1 MSDQATAA
9 DVLVIGMGPVGLYQI
24 FQLGLLGLRVAA
36 VESLPEPGGQ
46 CRALYAD
53 KLIHDIP
60 GLPMVSAQQLS
71 DTLFQQ
77 IQPLYPELHFGQVAQ
92 ALRPWQ
98 EDGVR
103 RGFELTTHTGLCL
116 RARAVVLAAGAGAY
130 QRRPLDL
137 PGARQWRGTQIF
149 GEPMPAERFAGQHVA
164 VMGGGNEAI
173 DQCLALVA
181 AGAAGVSLVHRRA
194 RFSRFTTDAARVQ
207 AIEEQ
212 TAVGRVRLVV
222 GQPVRLVG
230 EPESG
235 ATPRRDECDADE
247 GGKDPG
253 RTEKE
258 GSGAGVAQ
266 DGVPAG
272 RLRALVVADA
282 DDGHEIEVPLDAL
295 ILCQGLNPT
304 LAPLE
309 SWQLPMEGRY
319 LPVDPATMA
328 SAIPGIYAVGDICTY
343 PGKLKLIV
351 SGFAEAAR
359 AAQSVAQFIAGKPSL
374 FEYTAISLRQ
384 QRRLGVLTE
393 ETLATRLRPHLHF
406 PEGL

>member
-1 MSDQATAA
+1 MSDQANTA
-9 DVLVIGMGPVGLYQI
+9 DVLVIGMGPVGLHQI

-36 VESLPEPGGQ
+36 VDSLPEPGGQ

-71 DTLFQQ
+71 DNLFQQ

-103 RGFELTTHTGLCL
+103 RGFELTTQTGLCL
-116 RARAVVLAAGAGAY
+116 HARAVVLAAGAGAY

-137 PGARQWRGTQIF
+137 PGAEQWRGTQIF
-149 GEPMPAERFAGQHVA
+149 EEPMPAERFAGQHVA

-181 AGAAGVSLVHRRA
+181 AGAASVSLVHRRA

-235 ATPRRDECDADE
+235 AIPRDECDADE

-266 DGVPAG
+266 GDVPAG

-295 ILCQGLNPT
+295 ILCQGLSPT

-328 SAIPGIYAVGDICTY
+328 SAIPGIHAVGDICTY

-359 AAQSVAQFIAGKPSL
+359 AAQSVAQFIAGKPPL

>member
-1 MSDQATAA
+1 
-9 DVLVIGMGPVGLYQI
+9 MGPVGLHQI

-36 VESLPEPGGQ
+36 VDSLPEPGGQ

-71 DTLFQQ
+71 DNLFQQ
-77 IQPLYPELHFGQVAQ
+77 IQPLYPDLHFGQVAQ

-116 RARAVVLAAGAGAY
+116 HARAVVLAVGAGAY

-137 PGARQWRGTQIF
+137 PGAEQWCGTQIF
-149 GEPMPAERFAGQHVA
+149 EEPMPAERFAGQHVA

-181 AGAAGVSLVHRRA
+181 AGAASVSLVHRRA

-212 TAVGRVRLVV
+212 TAVGCVRLVV

-230 EPESG
+230 EPDSG
-235 ATPRRDECDADE
+235 L
-247 GGKDPG
+247 G
-253 RTEKE
+253 
-258 GSGAGVAQ
+258 Q
-266 DGVPAG
+266 DDVPAG
-272 RLRALVVADA
+272 RLCALVVADA

-328 SAIPGIYAVGDICTY
+328 SAIPGIHAVGDICTY

-359 AAQSVAQFIAGKPSL
+359 AAQSVAQFIAGKPPL

>member
-1 MSDQATAA
+1 MSDQANTA
-9 DVLVIGMGPVGLYQI
+9 DVLVIGMGPVGLHQI

-36 VESLPEPGGQ
+36 VDSLPEPGGQ

-71 DTLFQQ
+71 DNLFQQ
-77 IQPLYPELHFGQVAQ
+77 IQPLYPDLHFGQVAQ

-103 RGFELTTHTGLCL
+103 RGFELTTQTGLCL
-116 RARAVVLAAGAGAY
+116 HARAVVLAAGAGAY

-137 PGARQWRGTQIF
+137 PGAEQWRGTQIF
-149 GEPMPAERFAGQHVA
+149 EEPMPAERFAGQHVA

-181 AGAAGVSLVHRRA
+181 AGAASVSLVHRRA

-212 TAVGRVRLVV
+212 TAVGRVQLVG

-230 EPESG
+230 ETESG
-235 ATPRRDECDADE
+235 ATLRDECDADE
-247 GGKDPG
+247 GGKSSG

-258 GSGAGVAQ
+258 GVGAGVAQ
-266 DGVPAG
+266 DDAPAG

-295 ILCQGLNPT
+295 ILCQGLSPT

-328 SAIPGIYAVGDICTY
+328 SAIPGIHAVGDICTY

-359 AAQSVAQFIAGKPSL
+359 AAQSVAQFIAGKPPL

>member
-1 MSDQATAA
+1 MSDQANTA

-36 VESLPEPGGQ
+36 VDSLPEPGGQ

-71 DTLFQQ
+71 DNLFQQ
-77 IQPLYPELHFGQVAQ
+77 IQPLYPDLHFGQVAQ

-103 RGFELTTHTGLCL
+103 RGFELTTQTGLCL
-116 RARAVVLAAGAGAY
+116 HARAVVLAAGAGAY

-137 PGARQWRGTQIF
+137 PGAEQWRGTQIF
-149 GEPMPAERFAGQHVA
+149 EEPMPAERFAGQHVA

-181 AGAAGVSLVHRRA
+181 AGAASVSLVHRRA

-230 EPESG
+230 ETESG
-235 ATPRRDECDADE
+235 AILRDECDADE

-266 DGVPAG
+266 NDAPAG
-272 RLRALVVADA
+272 RLHALVVADA

-295 ILCQGLNPT
+295 ILCQGLSPT
-304 LAPLE
+304 LSPLE

-328 SAIPGIYAVGDICTY
+328 SAIPGIHAVGDICTY

-359 AAQSVAQFIAGKPSL
+359 AAQSVAQFIAGKPPL

>member
-1 MSDQATAA
+1 MSDQANTA
-9 DVLVIGMGPVGLYQI
+9 DVLVIGMGPVGLHQI

-36 VESLPEPGGQ
+36 VDSLPEPGGQ

-71 DTLFQQ
+71 DNLFQQ
-77 IQPLYPELHFGQVAQ
+77 IQPLYPDLHFGQVAQ

-103 RGFELTTHTGLCL
+103 RGFELTTQTGLCL
-116 RARAVVLAAGAGAY
+116 HARAVVLAAGAGAY

-137 PGARQWRGTQIF
+137 PGAKQWRGTQIF
-149 GEPMPAERFAGQHVA
+149 EEPMPAERFAGQHVA

-181 AGAAGVSLVHRRA
+181 AGAASVSLVHRRA

-230 EPESG
+230 ETESG
-235 ATPRRDECDADE
+235 ATLRDECDADE
-247 GGKDPG
+247 GGKSSG

-258 GSGAGVAQ
+258 GAGAGVAQ
-266 DGVPAG
+266 DDAPAG

-295 ILCQGLNPT
+295 ILCQGLSPT
-304 LAPLE
+304 LSPLE
-309 SWQLPMEGRY
+309 SWQVPMEGRY

-328 SAIPGIYAVGDICTY
+328 SAIPGIHAVGDICTY

-351 SGFAEAAR
+351 TGFAEAAR
-359 AAQSVAQFIAGKPSL
+359 AAQSVAQFIAGKPPL

>member
-1 MSDQATAA
+1 MSDQANTA
-9 DVLVIGMGPVGLYQI
+9 DVLVIGMGPVGLHQI

-36 VESLPEPGGQ
+36 VDSLPEPGGQ

-103 RGFELTTHTGLCL
+103 RGFELTTQTGLCL
-116 RARAVVLAAGAGAY
+116 HARAVVLAAGAGAY

-137 PGARQWRGTQIF
+137 PGAEQWRGTQIF
-149 GEPMPAERFAGQHVA
+149 EEPMPAERFAGQHVA

-181 AGAAGVSLVHRRA
+181 AGAASVSLVHRRA
-194 RFSRFTTDAARVQ
+194 RFSRFTTDAERVQ

-266 DGVPAG
+266 NDAPAG

-304 LAPLE
+304 LSPLE

-328 SAIPGIYAVGDICTY
+328 SAIPGIHAVGDICTY

-359 AAQSVAQFIAGKPSL
+359 AAQSVAQFIAGKPPL

>member
-1 MSDQATAA
+1 MSDQANTA
-9 DVLVIGMGPVGLYQI
+9 DVLVIGMGPVGLHQI

-36 VESLPEPGGQ
+36 VDSLPEPGGQ

-71 DTLFQQ
+71 DNLFQQ

-103 RGFELTTHTGLCL
+103 RGFELTTQTGLCL
-116 RARAVVLAAGAGAY
+116 HARAVVLAAGAGAY

-137 PGARQWRGTQIF
+137 PGAEQWRGTQIF
-149 GEPMPAERFAGQHVA
+149 EEPMPAERFVGQHVA

-181 AGAAGVSLVHRRA
+181 AGAASVSLVHRRA
-194 RFSRFTTDAARVQ
+194 RFSRFTTDAERVQ

-230 EPESG
+230 ETESG
-235 ATPRRDECDADE
+235 AILRDECDADE

-266 DGVPAG
+266 NDVPAG

-295 ILCQGLNPT
+295 ILCQGLSPT

-328 SAIPGIYAVGDICTY
+328 SAIPGIHAVGDICTY

-359 AAQSVAQFIAGKPSL
+359 AAQSVAQFIAGKPPL

>member
-1 MSDQATAA
+1 MSDQANTA
-9 DVLVIGMGPVGLYQI
+9 DVLVIGMGPVGLHQI

-36 VESLPEPGGQ
+36 VDSLPEPGGQ

-71 DTLFQQ
+71 DNLFQQ

-103 RGFELTTHTGLCL
+103 RGFELTTQTGLCL
-116 RARAVVLAAGAGAY
+116 HARAVVLAAGAGAY

-137 PGARQWRGTQIF
+137 PGAEQWRGTQIF
-149 GEPMPAERFAGQHVA
+149 EEPMPAERFVGQHVA

-181 AGAAGVSLVHRRA
+181 AGAASVSLVHRRA

-230 EPESG
+230 ETESG
-235 ATPRRDECDADE
+235 AILRDECDADE

-266 DGVPAG
+266 NDVPAG

-295 ILCQGLNPT
+295 ILCQGLSPT

-328 SAIPGIYAVGDICTY
+328 SAIPGIHAVGDICTY

-359 AAQSVAQFIAGKPSL
+359 AAQSVAQFIAGKPPL

>member
-9 DVLVIGMGPVGLYQI
+9 DVLVIGMGPVGLHQI

-36 VESLPEPGGQ
+36 VDSLPEPGGQ

-71 DTLFQQ
+71 DNLFQQ
-77 IQPLYPELHFGQVAQ
+77 IQPLYPDLHFGQVAQ

-103 RGFELTTHTGLCL
+103 RGFELMTRTGLCL
-116 RARAVVLAAGAGAY
+116 HARAVVLAVGAGAY

-137 PGARQWRGTQIF
+137 PGAEQWRGTQIF
-149 GEPMPAERFAGQHVA
+149 EEPMPAERFAGQHVA

-181 AGAAGVSLVHRRA
+181 AGAASVSLVHRRA

-230 EPESG
+230 ETESG
-235 ATPRRDECDADE
+235 AILRDECDADE

-266 DGVPAG
+266 NDAPAG
-272 RLRALVVADA
+272 RLHALVVADA

-295 ILCQGLNPT
+295 ILCQGLSPT

-328 SAIPGIYAVGDICTY
+328 SAIPGIHAVGDICTY

-359 AAQSVAQFIAGKPSL
+359 AAQSVAQFIAGKPPL

>member
-1 MSDQATAA
+1 MSDQANTA
-9 DVLVIGMGPVGLYQI
+9 DVLVIGMGPVGLHQI

-36 VESLPEPGGQ
+36 VDSLPEPGGQ

-60 GLPMVSAQQLS
+60 GLPMISAQQLS
-71 DTLFQQ
+71 DNLFQQ
-77 IQPLYPELHFGQVAQ
+77 IQPLYPDLHFGQVAQ

-103 RGFELTTHTGLCL
+103 RGFELTTQTGLCL
-116 RARAVVLAAGAGAY
+116 HARAVVLAAGAGAY

-137 PGARQWRGTQIF
+137 PGAEQWRGTQIF
-149 GEPMPAERFAGQHVA
+149 EEPMPAERFAGQHVA

-181 AGAAGVSLVHRRA
+181 AGAASVSLVHRRA

-212 TAVGRVRLVV
+212 TAVGRVQLVV

-230 EPESG
+230 ETESG
-235 ATPRRDECDADE
+235 ATLRDECDADE
-247 GGKDPG
+247 GGKSSG

-258 GSGAGVAQ
+258 GAGAGVAQ
-266 DGVPAG
+266 DDAPAG
-272 RLRALVVADA
+272 RLRTLVVADA

-295 ILCQGLNPT
+295 ILCQGLSPT
-304 LAPLE
+304 LSPLE

-328 SAIPGIYAVGDICTY
+328 SAIPGIHAVGDICTY

-359 AAQSVAQFIAGKPSL
+359 AAQSVAQFIAGKPPL

>member
-1 MSDQATAA
+1 MSDQANTA
-9 DVLVIGMGPVGLYQI
+9 DVLVIGMGPVGLHQI

-36 VESLPEPGGQ
+36 VDSLPEPGGQ

-71 DTLFQQ
+71 DNLFQQ
-77 IQPLYPELHFGQVAQ
+77 IQPLYPDLHFGQVAQ

-103 RGFELTTHTGLCL
+103 RGFELTTQTGLCL
-116 RARAVVLAAGAGAY
+116 HARAVVLAAGAGAY

-137 PGARQWRGTQIF
+137 PGAEQWRGTQIF
-149 GEPMPAERFAGQHVA
+149 EEPMPAERFAGQHVA

-181 AGAAGVSLVHRRA
+181 AGAASVSLVHRRA

-212 TAVGRVRLVV
+212 TAVGRVQLVV

-230 EPESG
+230 ETESG
-235 ATPRRDECDADE
+235 ATLRDECDADE
-247 GGKDPG
+247 GGKSSG

-258 GSGAGVAQ
+258 GVGAGVAQ
-266 DGVPAG
+266 DDAPAG

-304 LAPLE
+304 LSPLE

-328 SAIPGIYAVGDICTY
+328 SAIPGIHAVGDICTY

-359 AAQSVAQFIAGKPSL
+359 AAQSVAQFIAGKPPL

>member
-1 MSDQATAA
+1 MSDQANTA
-9 DVLVIGMGPVGLYQI
+9 DVLVIGMGPVGLHQI

-36 VESLPEPGGQ
+36 VDSLPEPGGQ

-71 DTLFQQ
+71 DNLFQQ

-103 RGFELTTHTGLCL
+103 RGFELTTQTGLCL
-116 RARAVVLAAGAGAY
+116 HARAVVLAAGAGAY

-137 PGARQWRGTQIF
+137 PGAEQWRGTQIF
-149 GEPMPAERFAGQHVA
+149 EEPMPAERFAGQHVA

-181 AGAAGVSLVHRRA
+181 AGAASVSLVHRRA

-212 TAVGRVRLVV
+212 TAVGRVQLVV

-230 EPESG
+230 ETESG
-235 ATPRRDECDADE
+235 ATLRDECDADE
-247 GGKDPG
+247 GGKSSG

-258 GSGAGVAQ
+258 GVGAGVAQ
-266 DGVPAG
+266 DDAPAG

-295 ILCQGLNPT
+295 ILCQGLSPT

-328 SAIPGIYAVGDICTY
+328 SAIPGIHAVGDICTY

-359 AAQSVAQFIAGKPSL
+359 AAQSVAQFIAGKPPL

>member
-1 MSDQATAA
+1 MSDQANTA
-9 DVLVIGMGPVGLYQI
+9 DVLVIGMGPVGLHQI

-36 VESLPEPGGQ
+36 VDSLPEPGGQ

-71 DTLFQQ
+71 DNLFQQ
-77 IQPLYPELHFGQVAQ
+77 IQPLYPDLHFGQVAQ

-103 RGFELTTHTGLCL
+103 RGFELTTQTGLCL
-116 RARAVVLAAGAGAY
+116 HARAVVLAAGAGAY

-137 PGARQWRGTQIF
+137 PGAEQWRGTQIF
-149 GEPMPAERFAGQHVA
+149 EEPMPAERFAGQHVA

-181 AGAAGVSLVHRRA
+181 AGAASVSLVHRRA

-212 TAVGRVRLVV
+212 TAVGRVQLVV

-230 EPESG
+230 ETESG
-235 ATPRRDECDADE
+235 ATLRDECDADE
-247 GGKDPG
+247 GGKSSG

-258 GSGAGVAQ
+258 GAGAGVAQ
-266 DGVPAG
+266 EDAPVG

-295 ILCQGLNPT
+295 ILCQGLSPT
-304 LAPLE
+304 LSPLE

-328 SAIPGIYAVGDICTY
+328 SAIPGIHAVGDICTY

-359 AAQSVAQFIAGKPSL
+359 AAQSVAQFIAGKPPL

>member
-1 MSDQATAA
+1 MSDQANTA
-9 DVLVIGMGPVGLYQI
+9 DVLVIGMGPVGLHQI

-36 VESLPEPGGQ
+36 VDSLPEPGGQ

-71 DTLFQQ
+71 DNLFQQ
-77 IQPLYPELHFGQVAQ
+77 IQPLYPDLHFGQVAQ

-103 RGFELTTHTGLCL
+103 RGFELTTQTGLCL
-116 RARAVVLAAGAGAY
+116 HARAVVLAAGAGAY

-137 PGARQWRGTQIF
+137 PGAEQWRGTQIF
-149 GEPMPAERFAGQHVA
+149 EEPMPAERFAGQHVA

-181 AGAAGVSLVHRRA
+181 AGAASVSLVHRRA

-230 EPESG
+230 ETESG
-235 ATPRRDECDADE
+235 ATLRDECDADE
-247 GGKDPG
+247 GGKSSG

-258 GSGAGVAQ
+258 GVGAGVAQ
-266 DGVPAG
+266 DDAPAG

-295 ILCQGLNPT
+295 ILCQGLSPT

-328 SAIPGIYAVGDICTY
+328 SAIPGIHAVGDICTY

-359 AAQSVAQFIAGKPSL
+359 AAQSVAQFIAGKPPL

>member
-1 MSDQATAA
+1 MSDQANTA
-9 DVLVIGMGPVGLYQI
+9 DVLVIGMGPVGLHQI

-36 VESLPEPGGQ
+36 VDSLPEPGGQ

-71 DTLFQQ
+71 DNLFQQ
-77 IQPLYPELHFGQVAQ
+77 IQPLYPDLHFGQVAQ

-103 RGFELTTHTGLCL
+103 RGFELTTQTGLCL
-116 RARAVVLAAGAGAY
+116 HARAVVLAAGAGAY

-137 PGARQWRGTQIF
+137 PGAEQWRGTQIF
-149 GEPMPAERFAGQHVA
+149 EEPMPAERFAGQHVA

-181 AGAAGVSLVHRRA
+181 AGAASVSLVHRRA
-194 RFSRFTTDAARVQ
+194 RFSRFTPDAARVQ

-212 TAVGRVRLVV
+212 TAVGRVQLVV

-230 EPESG
+230 ETESG
-235 ATPRRDECDADE
+235 ATLRDECDADE
-247 GGKDPG
+247 GGKSSG

-258 GSGAGVAQ
+258 GVGAGVAQ
-266 DGVPAG
+266 DDAPAG

-295 ILCQGLNPT
+295 ILCQGLSPT

-328 SAIPGIYAVGDICTY
+328 SAIPGIHAVGDICTY

-359 AAQSVAQFIAGKPSL
+359 AAQSVAQFIAGKPPL

>member
-1 MSDQATAA
+1 MSDQANTA
-9 DVLVIGMGPVGLYQI
+9 DVLVIGMGPVGLHQI

-36 VESLPEPGGQ
+36 VDSLPEPGGQ

-71 DTLFQQ
+71 DNLFQQ
-77 IQPLYPELHFGQVAQ
+77 IQPLYPDLHFGQVAQ

-103 RGFELTTHTGLCL
+103 RGFELTTQTGLCL
-116 RARAVVLAAGAGAY
+116 HARAVVLAVGAGAY

-137 PGARQWRGTQIF
+137 PGAEQWRGTQIF
-149 GEPMPAERFAGQHVA
+149 EEPMPAERFAGQHVA

-181 AGAAGVSLVHRRA
+181 AGAASVSLVHRRA
-194 RFSRFTTDAARVQ
+194 RFSRFTTDAERVQ

-230 EPESG
+230 ETESG
-235 ATPRRDECDADE
+235 AILRDECDADE

-266 DGVPAG
+266 NDAPAG

-295 ILCQGLNPT
+295 ILCQGLSPT
-304 LAPLE
+304 LSPLE

-328 SAIPGIYAVGDICTY
+328 SAIPGIHAVGDICTY

-359 AAQSVAQFIAGKPSL
+359 AAQSVAQFIAGKPPL

>member
-1 MSDQATAA
+1 MSDQANTA
-9 DVLVIGMGPVGLYQI
+9 DVLVIGMGPVGLHQI

-36 VESLPEPGGQ
+36 VDSLPEPGGQ

-71 DTLFQQ
+71 DNLFQQ
-77 IQPLYPELHFGQVAQ
+77 IQPLYPDLHFGQVAQ

-103 RGFELTTHTGLCL
+103 RGFELTTQTGLCL
-116 RARAVVLAAGAGAY
+116 HARAVVLAAGAGAY

-137 PGARQWRGTQIF
+137 PGAKQWRGTQIF
-149 GEPMPAERFAGQHVA
+149 EEPMPAERFAGQHVA

-181 AGAAGVSLVHRRA
+181 AGAASVSLVHRRA

-212 TAVGRVRLVV
+212 TAVGRVQLVV

-230 EPESG
+230 ETESG
-235 ATPRRDECDADE
+235 ATLRDECDADE
-247 GGKDPG
+247 GGKSSG

-258 GSGAGVAQ
+258 GAGAGVAQ
-266 DGVPAG
+266 DDAPAG

-295 ILCQGLNPT
+295 ILCQGLSPT
-304 LAPLE
+304 LSPLE

-328 SAIPGIYAVGDICTY
+328 SAIPGIHAVGDICTY

-359 AAQSVAQFIAGKPSL
+359 AAQSVAQFIAGKPPL

>member
-1 MSDQATAA
+1 MSDQANTADA
-9 DVLVIGMGPVGLYQI
+9 LVIGMGPVGLYQI

-36 VESLPEPGGQ
+36 VDSLSGPGGQ

-71 DTLFQQ
+71 DNLFQQ
-77 IQPLYPELHFGQVAQ
+77 IQPLYPDLHFGQVAQ

-116 RARAVVLAAGAGAY
+116 HARAVVLAAGAGAY

-137 PGARQWRGTQIF
+137 PGAEQWRGTQIF
-149 GEPMPAERFAGQHVA
+149 KEPMPAERFAGQHVA

-181 AGAAGVSLVHRRA
+181 AGAASVSLVHRRA

-230 EPESG
+230 EPDSG
-235 ATPRRDECDADE
+235 
-247 GGKDPG
+247 
-253 RTEKE
+253 
-258 GSGAGVAQ
+258 
-266 DGVPAG
+266 G

-282 DDGHEIEVPLDAL
+282 DDGHESEVPLDAL
-295 ILCQGLNPT
+295 ILCQGLSPT
-304 LAPLE
+304 LSPLE

-328 SAIPGIYAVGDICTY
+328 SAIPGIHAVGDICTY

-359 AAQSVAQFIAGKPSL
+359 AAQSVAQFIAGKPPL

>member
-1 MSDQATAA
+1 MSDQANTA
-9 DVLVIGMGPVGLYQI
+9 DVLVIGMGPVGLHQI

-36 VESLPEPGGQ
+36 VDSLPEPGGQ

-60 GLPMVSAQQLS
+60 GLPMISAQQLS
-71 DTLFQQ
+71 DNLFQQ
-77 IQPLYPELHFGQVAQ
+77 IQPLYPDLHFGQVAQ

-103 RGFELTTHTGLCL
+103 RGFELTTQTGLCL
-116 RARAVVLAAGAGAY
+116 HARAVVLAAGAGAY

-137 PGARQWRGTQIF
+137 PGAEQWRGTQIF
-149 GEPMPAERFAGQHVA
+149 EEPMPAERFAGQHVA

-181 AGAAGVSLVHRRA
+181 AGAASVSLVHRRA
-194 RFSRFTTDAARVQ
+194 RFSRFTTDAERVQ

-212 TAVGRVRLVV
+212 TAVGRVQLVV

-230 EPESG
+230 ETESG
-235 ATPRRDECDADE
+235 ATLRDECDADE
-247 GGKDPG
+247 GGKSSG

-258 GSGAGVAQ
+258 GVGAGVAQ
-266 DGVPAG
+266 DDAPAG

-304 LAPLE
+304 LSPLE

-328 SAIPGIYAVGDICTY
+328 SAIPGIHAVGDICTY

-359 AAQSVAQFIAGKPSL
+359 AAQSVAQFIAGKPPL

>member
-1 MSDQATAA
+1 MSDQANTA
-9 DVLVIGMGPVGLYQI
+9 DVLVIGMGPVGLHQI

-36 VESLPEPGGQ
+36 VDSLPEPGGQ

-71 DTLFQQ
+71 DNLFQQ
-77 IQPLYPELHFGQVAQ
+77 IQPLYPDLHFGQVAQ

-98 EDGVR
+98 ENGVR
-103 RGFELTTHTGLCL
+103 RGFELTTQTDLCL
-116 RARAVVLAAGAGAY
+116 HARAVVLAVGAGAY

-137 PGARQWRGTQIF
+137 PGAEQWRGTQIF
-149 GEPMPAERFAGQHVA
+149 EEPMPAERFAGQHVA

-181 AGAAGVSLVHRRA
+181 AGVASVSLVHRRA

-230 EPESG
+230 EPD
-235 ATPRRDECDADE
+235 T
-247 GGKDPG
+247 
-253 RTEKE
+253 
-258 GSGAGVAQ
+258 GSAQ
-266 DGVPAG
+266 NEVPAG

-295 ILCQGLNPT
+295 ILCQGLSPT
-304 LAPLE
+304 LSPLE

-328 SAIPGIYAVGDICTY
+328 SAIPGIHAVGDICTY

-351 SGFAEAAR
+351 TGFAEAAR
-359 AAQSVAQFIAGKPSL
+359 AAQSVAQFIAGKPPL

>member
-1 MSDQATAA
+1 MSDQANTA
-9 DVLVIGMGPVGLYQI
+9 DVLVIGMGPVGLHQI

-36 VESLPEPGGQ
+36 VDSLPEPGGQ

-71 DTLFQQ
+71 DNLFQQ
-77 IQPLYPELHFGQVAQ
+77 IQPLYPDLHFGQVAQ

-103 RGFELTTHTGLCL
+103 RGFELTTQTGLCL
-116 RARAVVLAAGAGAY
+116 HARAVVLAAGAGAY

-137 PGARQWRGTQIF
+137 PGAEQWRGTQIF
-149 GEPMPAERFAGQHVA
+149 EEPMPAERFVGQHVA

-181 AGAAGVSLVHRRA
+181 AGAASVSLVHRRA

-230 EPESG
+230 ETESG
-235 ATPRRDECDADE
+235 AILRDECDADE

-266 DGVPAG
+266 NDVPAG

-295 ILCQGLNPT
+295 ILCQGLSPT

-328 SAIPGIYAVGDICTY
+328 SAIPGIHAVGDICTY

-359 AAQSVAQFIAGKPSL
+359 AAQSVAQFIAGKPPL

>member
-1 MSDQATAA
+1 MSDQANTA

-36 VESLPEPGGQ
+36 VDSLPEPGGQ

-71 DTLFQQ
+71 DNLFQQ

-103 RGFELTTHTGLCL
+103 RGFELTTQTGLCL
-116 RARAVVLAAGAGAY
+116 HARAVVLAAGAGAY

-137 PGARQWRGTQIF
+137 PGAEQWRGTQIF
-149 GEPMPAERFAGQHVA
+149 EEPMPAERFVGQHVA

-181 AGAAGVSLVHRRA
+181 AGAASVSLVHRRA

-230 EPESG
+230 ETESG
-235 ATPRRDECDADE
+235 AILRDECDADE

-266 DGVPAG
+266 NDVPAG

-295 ILCQGLNPT
+295 ILCQGLSPT
-304 LAPLE
+304 LSPLE

-328 SAIPGIYAVGDICTY
+328 SAIPGIHAVGDVCTY

-359 AAQSVAQFIAGKPSL
+359 AAQSVAQFIAGKPPL

>member
-1 MSDQATAA
+1 MSDQANTA
-9 DVLVIGMGPVGLYQI
+9 DVLVIGMGPVGLHQI

-36 VESLPEPGGQ
+36 VDSLPEPGGQ

-71 DTLFQQ
+71 DNLFQQ
-77 IQPLYPELHFGQVAQ
+77 IQPLYPDLHFGQVAQ

-103 RGFELTTHTGLCL
+103 RGFELTTQTGLCL
-116 RARAVVLAAGAGAY
+116 HARAVVLAAGAGAY

-137 PGARQWRGTQIF
+137 PGAEQWRGTQIF
-149 GEPMPAERFAGQHVA
+149 EEPMPAERFAGQHVA

-181 AGAAGVSLVHRRA
+181 AGAASVSLVHRRA
-194 RFSRFTTDAARVQ
+194 RFSRFTTDAERVQ

-212 TAVGRVRLVV
+212 TAVGRVQLVV

-230 EPESG
+230 ETESG
-235 ATPRRDECDADE
+235 ATLRDECDADE
-247 GGKDPG
+247 GGKSSG

-258 GSGAGVAQ
+258 GVGAGVAQ
-266 DGVPAG
+266 DDAPAG

-295 ILCQGLNPT
+295 ILCQGLSPT

-328 SAIPGIYAVGDICTY
+328 SAIPGIHAVGDICTY

-359 AAQSVAQFIAGKPSL
+359 AAQSVAQFIAGKPPL

>member
-1 MSDQATAA
+1 MSDQANTA
-9 DVLVIGMGPVGLYQI
+9 DVLVIGMGPVGLHQI

-36 VESLPEPGGQ
+36 VDSLPEPGGQ

-71 DTLFQQ
+71 DNLFQQ
-77 IQPLYPELHFGQVAQ
+77 IQPLYPDLHFGQVAQ

-103 RGFELTTHTGLCL
+103 RGFELTTQTGLCL
-116 RARAVVLAAGAGAY
+116 HARAVVLAAGAGAY

-137 PGARQWRGTQIF
+137 PGAEQWCGTQIF
-149 GEPMPAERFAGQHVA
+149 EEPMPAERFAGQHVA

-181 AGAAGVSLVHRRA
+181 AGAASVSLVHRRA

-212 TAVGRVRLVV
+212 TAVGRVQLVV

-230 EPESG
+230 ETESG
-235 ATPRRDECDADE
+235 ATLRDECDADE
-247 GGKDPG
+247 GGKSSG

-258 GSGAGVAQ
+258 GAGAGVAQ
-266 DGVPAG
+266 DDAPAG

-295 ILCQGLNPT
+295 ILCQGLSPT

-328 SAIPGIYAVGDICTY
+328 SAIPGIHAVGDICTY

-359 AAQSVAQFIAGKPSL
+359 AAQSVAQFIAGKPPL

>member
-1 MSDQATAA
+1 
-9 DVLVIGMGPVGLYQI
+9 
-24 FQLGLLGLRVAA
+24 
-36 VESLPEPGGQ
+36 
-46 CRALYAD
+46 
-53 KLIHDIP
+53 
-60 GLPMVSAQQLS
+60 
-71 DTLFQQ
+71 
-77 IQPLYPELHFGQVAQ
+77 
-92 ALRPWQ
+92 
-98 EDGVR
+98 
-103 RGFELTTHTGLCL
+103 
-116 RARAVVLAAGAGAY
+116 VVLAAGAGAY

-137 PGARQWRGTQIF
+137 PGAEQWRGTQIF
-149 GEPMPAERFAGQHVA
+149 EEPMPAERFAGQHVA

-181 AGAAGVSLVHRRA
+181 AGAASVSLVHRRA
-194 RFSRFTTDAARVQ
+194 RFSRFTTDAERVQ

-212 TAVGRVRLVV
+212 TAVGRVQLVV

-230 EPESG
+230 ETESG
-235 ATPRRDECDADE
+235 ATLRDECDADE
-247 GGKDPG
+247 GGKSSG

-258 GSGAGVAQ
+258 GVGAGVAQ
-266 DGVPAG
+266 DDAPAG

-295 ILCQGLNPT
+295 ILCQGLSPT

-328 SAIPGIYAVGDICTY
+328 SAIPGIHAVGDICTY

-359 AAQSVAQFIAGKPSL
+359 AAQSVAQFIAGKPPL

>member
-1 MSDQATAA
+1 MSDQANTA
-9 DVLVIGMGPVGLYQI
+9 DVLVIGMGPVGLHQI

-36 VESLPEPGGQ
+36 VDSLPEPGGQ

-71 DTLFQQ
+71 DNLFQQ
-77 IQPLYPELHFGQVAQ
+77 IQPLYPDLHFGQVAQ

-103 RGFELTTHTGLCL
+103 RGFELTTQTGLCL
-116 RARAVVLAAGAGAY
+116 HARAVVLAAGAGAY

-137 PGARQWRGTQIF
+137 PGAEQWRGTQIF
-149 GEPMPAERFAGQHVA
+149 EEPMPAERFAGQHVA

-181 AGAAGVSLVHRRA
+181 AGAASVSLVHRRA
-194 RFSRFTTDAARVQ
+194 RFSRFTTDAERVQ

-212 TAVGRVRLVV
+212 TAVGRVQLVV

-230 EPESG
+230 ETESG
-235 ATPRRDECDADE
+235 ATLRDECDADE
-247 GGKDPG
+247 GGKSSG

-258 GSGAGVAQ
+258 GVGAGVAQ
-266 DGVPAG
+266 DDAPAG

-295 ILCQGLNPT
+295 ILCQGLSPT

-328 SAIPGIYAVGDICTY
+328 SAIPGIHAVGDICTY

-351 SGFAEAAR
+351 TGFAEAAR
-359 AAQSVAQFIAGKPSL
+359 AAQSVAQFIAGKPPL

>member
-1 MSDQATAA
+1 MSDQANTA

-36 VESLPEPGGQ
+36 VDSLPEPGGQ

-71 DTLFQQ
+71 DNLFQQ
-77 IQPLYPELHFGQVAQ
+77 IQPLYPDLHFGQVAQ

-116 RARAVVLAAGAGAY
+116 HARAVVLAAGAGAY

-137 PGARQWRGTQIF
+137 PGAEQWRGTQIF
-149 GEPMPAERFAGQHVA
+149 EEPMPAECFAGQHVA

-181 AGAAGVSLVHRRA
+181 AGAASVSLVHRRT

-230 EPESG
+230 ETESG
-235 ATPRRDECDADE
+235 AILRDECDADE

-266 DGVPAG
+266 NDAPAG
-272 RLRALVVADA
+272 RLHALVVADA

-295 ILCQGLNPT
+295 ILCQGLSPT

-328 SAIPGIYAVGDICTY
+328 SAIPGIHAVGDVCTY

-351 SGFAEAAR
+351 TGFAEAAR
-359 AAQSVAQFIAGKPSL
+359 AAQSVAQFIAGKPPL

>member
-1 MSDQATAA
+1 MSDQANTA
-9 DVLVIGMGPVGLYQI
+9 DVLVIGMGPVGLHQI

-36 VESLPEPGGQ
+36 VDSLPEPGGQ

-71 DTLFQQ
+71 DNLFQQ
-77 IQPLYPELHFGQVAQ
+77 IQPLYPDLHFGQVAQ

-103 RGFELTTHTGLCL
+103 RGFELTTQTGLCL
-116 RARAVVLAAGAGAY
+116 HARAVVLAAGAGAY

-137 PGARQWRGTQIF
+137 PGAEQWRGTQIF
-149 GEPMPAERFAGQHVA
+149 EEPMPAERFAGQHVA

-181 AGAAGVSLVHRRA
+181 AGAASVSLVHRRA
-194 RFSRFTTDAARVQ
+194 RFSRFTTDAERVQ

-212 TAVGRVRLVV
+212 TAVGRVQLVV

-230 EPESG
+230 ETESG
-235 ATPRRDECDADE
+235 ATLRDECDADE
-247 GGKDPG
+247 GGKSSG

-258 GSGAGVAQ
+258 GEGAGVAQ
-266 DGVPAG
+266 DDAPAG

-295 ILCQGLNPT
+295 ILCQGLSPT

-328 SAIPGIYAVGDICTY
+328 SAIPGIHAVGDICTY

-359 AAQSVAQFIAGKPSL
+359 AAQSVAQFIAGKPPL

>member
-1 MSDQATAA
+1 MSDEANTA
-9 DVLVIGMGPVGLYQI
+9 DVLVIGMGPVGLHQI

-36 VESLPEPGGQ
+36 VDSLPEPGGQ

-71 DTLFQQ
+71 DNLFQQ
-77 IQPLYPELHFGQVAQ
+77 IQPLYPDLHFGQVAQ

-103 RGFELTTHTGLCL
+103 RGFELTTQTGLCL
-116 RARAVVLAAGAGAY
+116 HARAVVLAAGAGAY

-137 PGARQWRGTQIF
+137 PGAEQWRGTQIF
-149 GEPMPAERFAGQHVA
+149 EEPMPAERFAGQHVA

-181 AGAAGVSLVHRRA
+181 AGAASVSLVHRRA

-212 TAVGRVRLVV
+212 TAVGRVQLVV

-230 EPESG
+230 ETESG
-235 ATPRRDECDADE
+235 ATLRDECDADE
-247 GGKDPG
+247 GGKSSG

-258 GSGAGVAQ
+258 GVGAGVAQ
-266 DGVPAG
+266 DDAPAG

-295 ILCQGLNPT
+295 ILCQGLSPT

-328 SAIPGIYAVGDICTY
+328 SAMGDICTY

-359 AAQSVAQFIAGKPSL
+359 AAQSVAQFIAGKPPL